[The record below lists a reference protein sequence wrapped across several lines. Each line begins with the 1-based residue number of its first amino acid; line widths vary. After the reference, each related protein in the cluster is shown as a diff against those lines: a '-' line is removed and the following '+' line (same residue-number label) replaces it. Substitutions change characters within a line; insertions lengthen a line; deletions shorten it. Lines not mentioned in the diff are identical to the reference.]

1 MRCAREI
8 GGGSRGALPLRVDRV
23 VDDGDVTRALYC
35 TDVEGTE
42 LRVAVRGLPG
52 ADPSWESNRWYRFD
66 GVVRSTSPGAEL
78 LFPAGV
84 GSTER
89 IDAPERRAY
98 PPSADLDD
106 PWLTQLG
113 ASDDVVVLTVQ
124 PRPTDGSRS
133 PRADAPESFE
143 VGAVC
148 FAYPDGAGDTT
159 VYHREEPDTHDE
171 HLLLQHVVR
180 DLSEAEGATL
190 VTHGADRSPLGMLRT
205 RLALAAEGDTVE
217 AGAGRVLDGCFHAD
231 TGSLATRAGAE
242 TLTAAARRL
251 GVEHSPVRL
260 DDYDIGLDPADW
272 REGWETDEMSLSGVA
287 DPRMTDRDYA
297 TLVER
302 YLRADEELATTEL
315 GGCLKAHASAELPL
329 LGELATHED
338 TGCLAC
344 PRLSGRL
351 PPGNRSA

>member
-1 MRCAREI
+1 MRCTREI
-8 GGGSRGALPLRVDRV
+8 GGGSRGVLPLRVDRV
-23 VDDGDVTRALYC
+23 VGDGDVTRTLYC

-42 LRVAVRGLPG
+42 LRVAVRGVPG
-52 ADPSWESNRWYRFD
+52 ADPSWESDEWYRFD
-66 GVVRSTSPGAEL
+66 GVVRSTSPGIEL

-84 GSTER
+84 GSAER

-98 PPSADLDD
+98 PPRADLDD
-106 PWLTQLG
+106 PWLIQLG
-113 ASDDVVVLTVQ
+113 ASDDVVALTVQ
-124 PRPTDGSRS
+124 PRPMDGSQN

-143 VGAVC
+143 IGAVC
-148 FAYPDGAGDTT
+148 FAYPDGDNDTT

-180 DLSEAEGATL
+180 DISEAEGATL
-190 VTHGADRSPLGMLRT
+190 VTHGADRSPLGMLRA
-205 RLALAAEGDTVE
+205 RLELAAGGDTVE

-231 TGSLATRAGAE
+231 TGSLATRAGVE
-242 TLTAAARRL
+242 TLTAAARGL
-251 GVEHSPVRL
+251 GVEFSPVRL
-260 DDYDIGLDPADW
+260 DDYDTGLDPADW
-272 REGWETDEMSLSGVA
+272 REGWETDEMSLSGVS

-297 TLVER
+297 ALVEQ
-302 YLRADEELATTEL
+302 YLRADEELAATEL
-315 GGCLKAHASAELPL
+315 GECLKAHASAELLL

-338 TGCLAC
+338 TGGLAC